1 MSFSV
6 SLNVSSV
13 SEHEQTMVMMIVTP
27 AAMRDFNTDDIVFPV
42 TNEIQF

>member
-13 SEHEQTMVMMIVTP
+13 SEHEQTIMLIVTP